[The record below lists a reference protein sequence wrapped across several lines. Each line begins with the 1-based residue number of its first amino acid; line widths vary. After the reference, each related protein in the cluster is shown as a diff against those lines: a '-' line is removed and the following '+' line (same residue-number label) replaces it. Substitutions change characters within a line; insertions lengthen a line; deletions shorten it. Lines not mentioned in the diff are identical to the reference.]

1 MKKVVVIALLM
12 IFIIYPVEVFAN
24 ITCNDGTI
32 SPSCSDCHQ
41 GCCSHH
47 GGCLREEHNYYN
59 EDEEY
64 SYYYENDGYEDSED
78 NSILY
83 LLGIGGAITGGY
95 YIGKKRSDK

>member
-1 MKKVVVIALLM
+1 MKKILIITLLIIIIVYPGKVIA
-12 IFIIYPVEVFAN
+12 N
-24 ITCNDGTI
+24 IKCNDGTI

-47 GGCLREEHNYYN
+47 GGCLK
-59 EDEEY
+59 EEY
-64 SYYYENDGYEDSED
+64 SNYYENDEYEESEY
-78 NSILY
+78 NSLLY

>member
-41 GCCSHH
+41 GCC
-47 GGCLREEHNYYN
+47 
-59 EDEEY
+59 
-64 SYYYENDGYEDSED
+64 
-78 NSILY
+78 
-83 LLGIGGAITGGY
+83 
-95 YIGKKRSDK
+95 

>member
-1 MKKVVVIALLM
+1 MKKIVVITLLT
-12 IFIIYPVEVFAN
+12 IFIINPIRVFAN
-24 ITCNDGTI
+24 IKCNDGTI

-47 GGCLREEHNYYN
+47 GGCLREEDNDYN
-59 EDEEY
+59 EDDEY
-64 SYYYENDGYEDSED
+64 SDYSEKDDLKD
-78 NSILY
+78 NGLLY